1 MSTLRTCLAVAVP
14 LGLGL
19 ALTVLPASPA
29 AADDAVLRQGTCTGA
44 ADVKI
49 KAKHDDGRLEV
60 EGEVD
65 QNRRG
70 HTWRWTITDNGMRVA
85 SGTSTTAG
93 PSGSFSVERRVAD
106 RAGSDTLRLRAVHA
120 VTGQVC
126 RAKVTI

>member
-14 LGLGL
+14 LGL
-19 ALTVLPASPA
+19 AMTVLPASPA
-29 AADDAVLRQGTCTGA
+29 AADDAVLRQGTCSGA

-70 HTWRWTITDNGMRVA
+70 QTWRWTITDNRKLVA

-93 PSGSFSVERRVAD
+93 PSGSFSVERRVAN
-106 RAGSDTLRLRAVHA
+106 RAGSDTLRFRAVH
-120 VTGQVC
+120 TGSGQVC

>member
-14 LGLGL
+14 LGL

-29 AADDAVLRQGTCTGA
+29 AASDDEVLRHGTCTGA

-49 KAKHDDGRLEV
+49 KAKHRDGRLEV

-70 HTWRWTITDNGMRVA
+70 QTWRWTITDNGVRVA

-93 PSGSFSVERRVAD
+93 PSGSFSVERKVAN
-106 RAGSDTLRLRAVHA
+106 RAGRDTLRFRAVHA
-120 VTGQVC
+120 GSGQVC
-126 RAKVTI
+126 RAKLTI